1 MPELLQRPPMQ
12 PGEWWDGY
20 VIRVLAANGLM
31 PTGYMLAKLEHY
43 VEELVT
49 SDVKQASLAGNHAGD
64 GLSNFSRDVLP
75 SWAVRPQSS
84 ATAYCTECF
93 RDSPYIRLG
102 WRLRG
107 ATRCAVHGHVLRVKC
122 WSCNRRVSHRDL
134 ISGRCTCGSEY
145 INAPTLD
152 ATNTPALSKWARP
165 TRRARAS
172 KACSTD
178 TCMSLTA
185 NAGGGFDSQH
195 VALVTFLGCLLSS
208 LAVTDR
214 TGKKQSDGTV
224 SSLLRHLDLKVEPT
238 LEWVETLWE
247 RLDCATHLRCALGV
261 VLTLRNDE
269 KSAPSLLSTLP
280 LWEWAQTLCRRG
292 ASPMFAERRGWISKG
307 ELAQAL
313 IPAGTVMQLTRLS
326 GRHLRDL
333 MSEGVVVPV
342 RTLTFGPRQHLF
354 SMDQIDVLKSHALQG
369 YRYGKSVDLGIE
381 GDGLQ
386 VMTAAKVVG
395 ITTGSTGRSWLDR
408 QELCRL
414 LEDLSARAVQMEEV
428 HNSRISLGSRRIWQR
443 PFLPVLKLMVDQL
456 RNGKLNLWVHGGAA
470 GLARFYI
477 GPDSLALLHRFA
489 YAGWSEAEETQIINT
504 KLPLHGGEMKWR
516 LARQQGIRR
525 AYVREPKTLCPAW
538 KQVVLP
544 LEAAGH
550 EVS

>member
-1 MPELLQRPPMQ
+1 MPELLQRPSMQ

-31 PTGYMLAKLEHY
+31 PSGYMLAKLERY

-49 SDVKQASLAGNHAGD
+49 FDVKQASLAGNHAGD
-64 GLSNFSRDVLP
+64 GLSNFSCEVLP
-75 SWAVRPQSS
+75 SWALRPQGG
-84 ATAYCTECF
+84 ATAYCAECF

-107 ATRCAVHGHVLRVKC
+107 ATRCGVHGHVLRVKC
-122 WSCNRRVSHRDL
+122 WSCNRRVLHRDL
-134 ISGRCTCGSEY
+134 ICGRCTCGADY
-145 INAPTLD
+145 INAPPMD
-152 ATNTPALSKWARP
+152 VANTPALSKWARP

-178 TCMSLTA
+178 TGLSLTA
-185 NAGGGFDSQH
+185 NASGRFDAQH
-195 VALVTFLGCLLSS
+195 VSLVAFLGCLLSS

-214 TGKKQSDGTV
+214 TGKSQSDGTV
-224 SSLLRHLDLKVEPT
+224 SSLLKQLDLKVEPT
-238 LEWVETLWE
+238 LEWVESLWE
-247 RLDCATHLRCALGV
+247 KLDCATHLRCALGV

-313 IPAGTVMQLTRLS
+313 IPAGTVMQLTGLS

-369 YRYGKSVDLGIE
+369 HRYGKSVDLGIE

-386 VMTAAKVVG
+386 VMMAAKIVG
-395 ITTGSTGRSWLDR
+395 ITRSHVRRSWFDR

-414 LEDLSARAVQMEEV
+414 LEDLSARAVPMEEA
-428 HNSRISLGSRRIWQR
+428 HNARISLGSRHIWQR

-456 RNGKLNLWVHGGAA
+456 RSGKLNLWTYGCAA

-477 GPDSLALLHRFA
+477 GPDSMALLHHFA
-489 YAGWSEAEETQIINT
+489 SAGWSASEENQSMNA
-504 KLPLHGGEMKWR
+504 KLPLEGGEVKWR
-516 LARQQGIRR
+516 LAKHRGVKR
-525 AYVREPKTLCPAW
+525 ACMRAPQTLCPAW

-544 LEAAGH
+544 LETAGH